1 MKRIQKQKKIRDT
14 VLIIT
19 NGRQTEKNYFNS
31 ITNSYKSMFTIKV
44 VYKNAQPDELVS
56 YAISL
61 DANLYN
67 QIWCVF
73 DIDDTYAEGHLL
85 VALQSAKKNNI
96 HIAFSNEAF
105 EVWLLYHLTS
115 NVSPSLT
122 RKSYIKEIN
131 KILDDNNIGKKFEKN
146 DIELLKKEFIPKALQ
161 ATEIAKRYYQ
171 KLEANHQ
178 KEFIGNKNYP
188 IWDWKSAT
196 TVYQLIENL
205 QLTNRDE

>member
-61 DANLYN
+61 DENLYN

-73 DIDDTYAEGHLL
+73 DIDDTYAE
-85 VALQSAKKNNI
+85 
-96 HIAFSNEAF
+96 
-105 EVWLLYHLTS
+105 
-115 NVSPSLT
+115 
-122 RKSYIKEIN
+122 
-131 KILDDNNIGKKFEKN
+131 
-146 DIELLKKEFIPKALQ
+146 
-161 ATEIAKRYYQ
+161 
-171 KLEANHQ
+171 
-178 KEFIGNKNYP
+178 
-188 IWDWKSAT
+188 
-196 TVYQLIENL
+196 
-205 QLTNRDE
+205 